1 MMMAISKK
9 ECFLFGDWHVYEVKE
24 CMTVAM
30 TSLLLAEWVDEGI

>member
-1 MMMAISKK
+1 MMMAISK
-9 ECFLFGDWHVYEVKE
+9 EGMLFFGDWHVYEVKE